1 MAFLAVL
8 AHYNQKPAR
17 LASKGEFRQNAK
29 GRKGWLRKKI
39 QELTQLPSG
48 VVIAEITPKVLPDT
62 SVEFLHID
70 TTVCHVKW

>member
-17 LASKGEFRQNAK
+17 LASKGDFRQNAK
-29 GRKGWLRKKI
+29 ERKGWLRKKM

-48 VVIAEITPKVLPDT
+48 VVIAEIIPKVLADA
-62 SVEFLHID
+62 SVVFLHID
-70 TTVCHVKW
+70 TIVCHVKW